1 LDLPNPWLTNLL
13 AVCHDQAVMFLWTVF
28 AYVSARVRVEVFFTL
43 LTDRAFPSAELL
55 GWFEH
60 KPLWQRGQGAC
71 SGG

>member
-1 LDLPNPWLTNLL
+1 
-13 AVCHDQAVMFLWTVF
+13 MFLWTVF

-71 SGG
+71 SGGGAWAPRDSGNRKKI